1 MTDSEK
7 ERAHYAVL
15 FCFNDEPVL
24 RGPLSG
30 VRVKF
35 LQKARRKFTLT
46 PVSCVF

>member
-7 ERAHYAVL
+7 DRAHSTVL
-15 FCFNDEPVL
+15 SFFNDERQVL

-35 LQKARRKFTLT
+35 LQKARRKFTLIII
-46 PVSCVF
+46 